1 MSIGEQIKKYRKAAG
16 LKQVALEELSGVSGG
31 TVSAME
37 LRGSMTSRFLP
48 QLAGAFGL
56 TVDQLIDERTDYTD
70 HVRAF
75 VARELERRRRHP
87 GYTSSSVREDVPSPW
102 PRPSG
107 GYWPFSVSRERVM
120 DALQPE
126 DIARAD
132 AYLLALVE
140 TRELEALQ
148 AGAKNNGTH
157 GPAQR

>member
-1 MSIGEQIKKYRKAAG
+1 MSIGEQIKKYREAAG

-31 TVSAME
+31 TISAME
-37 LRGSMTSRFLP
+37 KRGSMTSRFLP

-75 VARELERRRRHP
+75 VARELEHRRNP
-87 GYTSSSVREDVPSPW
+87 GHTSHVAREDVPNPW
-102 PRPSG
+102 ARPSV

-120 DALQPE
+120 AALQPE

>member
-31 TVSAME
+31 TISAME

-75 VARELERRRRHP
+75 VARELERRRHP
-87 GYTSSSVREDVPSPW
+87 GPTSNSVREDAPSPW
-102 PRPSG
+102 ARPSG

-120 DALQPE
+120 AALQPE

-148 AGAKNNGTH
+148 AGVKNNGTH

>member
-1 MSIGEQIKKYRKAAG
+1 MSIGEQIQKYRKAAG
-16 LKQVALEELSGVSGG
+16 LKQVVLEELSGVAGG
-31 TVSAME
+31 TISAME
-37 LRGSMTSRFLP
+37 KRGSLTSRFLP

-56 TVDQLIDERTDYTD
+56 TVDQLIDDRTDYTE

-75 VARELERRRRHP
+75 VAQELERRRNP
-87 GYTSSSVREDVPSPW
+87 GRAPLAVHDNVAKPW
-102 PRPSG
+102 AKPSG
-107 GYWPFSVSRERVM
+107 GYWPFSVARERVM
-120 DALQPE
+120 TALLPE

-148 AGAKNNGTH
+148 ASAKNSGTN

>member
-1 MSIGEQIKKYRKAAG
+1 MSIGEQIKKYRKAAS
-16 LKQVALEELSGVSGG
+16 LKQVVLEELSGVSGG
-31 TVSAME
+31 TISAME
-37 LRGSMTSRFLP
+37 MRGSMTSRFLP
-48 QLAGAFGL
+48 QLASAFGL

-75 VARELERRRRHP
+75 VARELEHRRHP
-87 GYTSSSVREDVPSPW
+87 RSAAHAAHENAPTPW
-102 PRPSG
+102 ARPSG

-120 DALQPE
+120 AALLPE

-148 AGAKNNGTH
+148 AGVKNNGTH